1 MLCWHRSSV
10 NIFLFVLNTNCLS
23 LSCSFNTI
31 LSKSLPRNNHHIV
44 AQRAKETSQSL
55 IKQTVMMMWKCYTKS
70 YSTYNMFI
78 NDFWCYFFSVLLLF
92 FFVVVDVLFPK
103 HLQHLSVEWARLKR
117 VSAQRRMILQKMLK
131 QNIKETKTVAQIRK
145 IKYSKC

>member
-92 FFVVVDVLFPK
+92 FFCCCWCFVSKAFTTPFRWMGALEACICTTQNDITENVK
-103 HLQHLSVEWARLKR
+103 AKYKR
-117 VSAQRRMILQKMLK
+117 NKNCSTD
-131 QNIKETKTVAQIRK
+131 TKNK
-145 IKYSKC
+145 I